1 MLRAKCLY
9 LVKGHARD
17 SQSEKLMLA
26 SGVFFGPARRSGSGE
41 LLRASCPDL
50 AWETAQETPSNSR
63 SAAKRMRIGQSACDH
78 LNPILA
84 MGMVARQR
92 SQRRRVPMKGLA
104 TLRGLKVRSSAA

>member
-1 MLRAKCLY
+1 MY

-63 SAAKRMRIGQSACDH
+63 SAAKRMRIDWTICLRPPKPDM
-78 LNPILA
+78 A

-92 SQRRRVPMKGLA
+92 SQRRRVPMKG
-104 TLRGLKVRSSAA
+104 